1 MQIYRYTHRGV
12 SHQVSI
18 LIEQRAMKSW
28 RRGHAMNQYQGI
40 PLNGDFKTMEQTDK
54 EAYKLAKTYNL
65 LPDQK
70 KAGRGPKG
78 VDVGKYEPD
87 LNPEAASRTIVI
99 ASYIGRCNLLVRYSP
114 AELDT

>member
-1 MQIYRYTHRGV
+1 MSTNNYQAYT
-12 SHQVSI
+12 
-18 LIEQRAMKSW
+18 
-28 RRGHAMNQYQGI
+28 
-40 PLNGDFKTMEQTDK
+40 
-54 EAYKLAKTYNL
+54 LAKTYNI

-70 KAGRGPKG
+70 KAGRGRKG

-99 ASYIGRCNLLVRYSP
+99 ASYIGKSNLLVRYSP